1 LSFPS
6 ISAPRYRTL
15 CCCCVSAGFPGILAG
30 PLDDFRLLNGTTA
43 AQKHSDLLHIPSD
56 DSRKIQIVA
65 DKISSHLRNI
75 SVDSSSAAAAA
86 VLSTEISLPSED
98 EFNAELTTR
107 LHAQAA
113 AAAAAAAAATPAAAA
128 GKTEEVD
135 SWVAERRSAADI
147 EMALVTSAQTVIS
160 RQHSA
165 AEVSSTKPERKATLQ
180 RIATQTASL
189 FELLGP
195 AYASDDHRWA
205 NTFGKYVR
213 HPQVRLS

>member
-1 LSFPS
+1 
-6 ISAPRYRTL
+6 
-15 CCCCVSAGFPGILAG
+15 VG
-30 PLDDFRLLNGTTA
+30 DFRLRNGTTA

-75 SVDSSSAAAAA
+75 SVDSSSAAAA